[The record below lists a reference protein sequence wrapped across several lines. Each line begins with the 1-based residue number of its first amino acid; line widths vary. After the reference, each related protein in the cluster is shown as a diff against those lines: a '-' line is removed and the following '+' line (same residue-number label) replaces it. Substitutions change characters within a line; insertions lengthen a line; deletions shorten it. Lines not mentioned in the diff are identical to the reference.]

1 MSDEVSETR
10 VMSRAAKI
18 VLAYGKAVPGSTTGL
33 HDHIARAPLPPLFT
47 STTHDEVINRINCAI
62 GEWERWSLRP
72 PGPRVVSFDEVSG
85 EVEMR

>member
-1 MSDEVSETR
+1 MSDEVSDTR

-18 VLAYGKAVPGSTTGL
+18 VLAYGKAAPGSTTGL
-33 HDHIARAPLPPLFT
+33 HDHIVSAPRPPLST
-47 STTHDEVINRINCAI
+47 STTHDEVIDRINRAI
-62 GEWERWSLRP
+62 GEWEKWSLRP

>member
-1 MSDEVSETR
+1 MSDQVSDTQAR
-10 VMSRAAKI
+10 SRAAKI
-18 VLAYGKAVPGSTTGL
+18 VHAYGEAVRGSTTGL
-33 HDHIARAPLPPLFT
+33 HDHIATAPRPALFT
-47 STTHDEVINRINCAI
+47 STTHEEVVDRINRAI

>member
-10 VMSRAAKI
+10 VMSQAAKI

-33 HDHIARAPLPPLFT
+33 HDHIATAPRPSLFT
-47 STTHDEVINRINCAI
+47 STSHEAVIERINRAI
-62 GEWERWSLRP
+62 GEWEKWSLRP
-72 PGPRVVSFDEVSG
+72 SGPRVVSLDEVSG